1 MSKTW
6 QRSGNGLLYLI
17 IITLFSSA
25 LELLG
30 FGLIMP
36 IINISVDEVASENK
50 LSLYIKNVLDF
61 LNIDPKL
68 SSLLMVI
75 TIIFV
80 LKSFF
85 VFLAGIVEI
94 WICTEFK
101 RKNQIQIIKLLENVN
116 YSYHLSD
123 SSGYNLNLV
132 SKEVDRYMSTLR
144 NISSIL
150 ISFISIVIFLGSL
163 LIIDFLIV
171 IYMATLGFLFFFI
184 FKPIFK
190 LTVKY
195 SIETSESSTK
205 LQRSLVELIFN
216 FSYLKATN
224 RTEKT
229 KNHINL
235 SIENLIKITRN
246 MGVFSNIMTVF
257 KEPVGIIILA
267 ILIFIKVEIQ
277 GDNISEV
284 LVIGI
289 ILYRTVQRLLDF
301 QHGWQRMNEAVG
313 GLFVV
318 EEAIKK
324 LSENKEEDFGNQKFD
339 SSKKIEFKNVFF
351 NFENNITLKD
361 LSFSIQPNKV
371 LGITGPSGSGKS
383 TIVNL
388 ITKLLV
394 PTKGKILSGNVD
406 FKNINN
412 KFLRDKIGYVTQNAF
427 LLDGTLEE
435 NISFWDM
442 KKKSKQKIRQIISD
456 SGLEGLTKRLN
467 ENITEAGKNLSGGQ
481 KQRITIARELFR
493 KPELI
498 IFDEPTSALDNNLEK
513 KFKSTIRKLKN
524 KHTIIIISHNL
535 SILDIC
541 DDIIVLEKG
550 RLVQKGSFKNLKKKV
565 GLFKDL
571 IN

>member
-1 MSKTW
+1 
-6 QRSGNGLLYLI
+6 
-17 IITLFSSA
+17 
-25 LELLG
+25 
-30 FGLIMP
+30 
-36 IINISVDEVASENK
+36 
-50 LSLYIKNVLDF
+50 
-61 LNIDPKL
+61 
-68 SSLLMVI
+68 
-75 TIIFV
+75 
-80 LKSFF
+80 
-85 VFLAGIVEI
+85 
-94 WICTEFK
+94 
-101 RKNQIQIIKLLENVN
+101 
-116 YSYHLSD
+116 
-123 SSGYNLNLV
+123 
-132 SKEVDRYMSTLR
+132 
-144 NISSIL
+144 
-150 ISFISIVIFLGSL
+150 
-163 LIIDFLIV
+163 
-171 IYMATLGFLFFFI
+171 
-184 FKPIFK
+184 
-190 LTVKY
+190 
-195 SIETSESSTK
+195 
-205 LQRSLVELIFN
+205 
-216 FSYLKATN
+216 
-224 RTEKT
+224 
-229 KNHINL
+229 
-235 SIENLIKITRN
+235 
-246 MGVFSNIMTVF
+246 
-257 KEPVGIIILA
+257 
-267 ILIFIKVEIQ
+267 
-277 GDNISEV
+277 
-284 LVIGI
+284 
-289 ILYRTVQRLLDF
+289 
-301 QHGWQRMNEAVG
+301 MNEAVG

-324 LSENKEEDFGNQKFD
+324 LSENKEEDSGNQKFD

-361 LSFSIQPNKV
+361 ISFSIQPNKV

-456 SGLEGLTKRLN
+456 SGLKGLTKRLN

-550 RLVQKGSFKNLKKKV
+550 QLVQKGSFKNLKNKV